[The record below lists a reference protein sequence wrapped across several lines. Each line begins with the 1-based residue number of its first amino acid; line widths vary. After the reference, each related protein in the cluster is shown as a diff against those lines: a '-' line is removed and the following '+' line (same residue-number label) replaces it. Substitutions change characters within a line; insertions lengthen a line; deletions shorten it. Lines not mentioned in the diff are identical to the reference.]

1 MTALRLMQPSG
12 SVNPTQEAF
21 QRRTDQLNIEQDKQ
35 NAAREKDQQQKDAEM
50 LKVFQFAGDGYV
62 NEAKYYAQQKGLQVP
77 DNIFN
82 DALLSKGL
90 AMSGELYPDNPEA
103 AQKYAMAFR
112 SVDGDLLSR
121 NQAGLAA
128 AGKPLSKTDR
138 ELALYERKL
147 QLADRYKSSDNS
159 MTPYQS
165 AMIDLRRQELAQN
178 NKPDPFANVKIVD
191 GVAYQVDETG
201 KWNPVTPQKPNNDR
215 LNYISKYINANQ
227 SGFDPRPIDQLES
240 EGMASFNR
248 LTGDMQ
254 QPVPAPAQ
262 NQQPVAV
269 NQETQVNNPYGEA
282 SPIYFNNTGGIIT
295 PPVQNAMR
303 APDGKWYVQDPNS
316 PSGYSMVVE

>member
-21 QRRTDQLNIEQDKQ
+21 QRRTDQLELE
-35 NAAREKDQQQKDAEM
+35 REKERLQLQRQREAEQAEIDRRDADM

-77 DNIFN
+77 DDVFN

-112 SVDGDLLSR
+112 SVDGDLLAR

-138 ELALYERKL
+138 DLALYERKL
-147 QLADRYKSSDNS
+147 QLANRYKSSDNA

-165 AMIDLRRQELAQN
+165 AMIDLRRQELEQKN
-178 NKPDPFANVKIVD
+178 QPDPFANVKVVN
-191 GVAYQVDETG
+191 GVAYQVDDTG
-201 KWNPVTPQKPNNDR
+201 AWNPVTPQKPD
-215 LNYISKYINANQ
+215 NAMVNFVGGIVKESQ
-227 SGFDPRPIDQLES
+227 AGLKPRPIDEVGQ
-240 EGMASFNR
+240 EGFSLYQKLQNMSR
-248 LTGDMQ
+248 QPQ
-254 QPVPAPAQ
+254 QTVENTLPALAQ
-262 NQQPVAV
+262 NPDPFA
-269 NQETQVNNPYGEA
+269 
-282 SPIYFNNTGGIIT
+282 NNTI
-295 PPVQNAMR
+295 
-303 APDGKWYVQDPNS
+303 
-316 PSGYSMVVE
+316 PSGLPADAKLIGTANGFPVYEDSAGDRYIVDGSP